1 MADRP
6 ANDEMIAGYLDGRDV
21 DAPEA
26 SANRS
31 ASYRHGFKVGRSEI
45 NREMLGT
52 FAEVGAMADRAMAE
66 DDARSRPSPGAAD
79 E

>member
-1 MADRP
+1 MMAGRP
-6 ANDEMIAGYLDGRDV
+6 ANDDMVEGYLDGRDH

-45 NREMLGT
+45 NNERLGS
-52 FAEVGAMADRAMAE
+52 FAEVVAMADRAMEE
-66 DDARSRPSPGAAD
+66 DDARRPSPGAAD

>member
-1 MADRP
+1 MDGRP
-6 ANDEMIAGYLDGRDV
+6 ANNDMIEGYLDGRDR

-45 NREMLGT
+45 NNERLGS
-52 FAEVGAMADRAMAE
+52 FVDVGAMADRAMAE
-66 DDARSRPSPGAAD
+66 DDARRPSPEAD
-79 E
+79 R